1 MSGIKGITLTA
12 AGSNY
17 VTVPTVTIASGLLLS
32 IDIRENKSSR
42 NVQSFR
48 GTNFANHTGTV
59 KNATN
64 ATTVVLREGAST
76 TDAAYTACSMYVYEG
91 TGAGQVLLIDGYVG
105 ATRTLTLASSA
116 NPVLDPTSK
125 YYIGPTVTVSG
136 GGGSGATAAAIANE
150 DGSIASIEVVNQG
163 SGYTSTPSI
172 SFAGQGRLL
181 VEGGSF
187 QTTSNPEVLVKISE
201 GAGATA
207 VAKLVGTGI
216 KEFQIAEAGANYD
229 NVPDVVIESVNGEGS
244 GATATVTLS
253 TKSISAITITNAGS
267 GYTEPPLVKIVP
279 TGTDL
284 ITTGS
289 GTGNEVDHAQVTVTL
304 QDTEV
309 DSIKMT
315 CFGGGYREPPAVT
328 ISGGSGDGA
337 TARAVLKDD
346 NINARIK
353 GEAPLKLV
361 KPPKTNVI
369 TALTPFPSFSGGRR
383 QAMKQSYSTG
393 SLVMLKNG
401 LYRVTGAEQ
410 INYQLNLGLEL
421 EIVTASASQPIVK
434 VVDGDFDVTSTTAI
448 SSVTIPAGTVL
459 VFGDEGS
466 AQETVKL
473 KGDATFSTTAPT
485 TPIELVDAGTAD
497 TAIST
502 ATVISLSGTFGAG
515 TTVTAMYIPGHR
527 GNSSLVGVS
536 SLKSFSD
543 IEPGAESTM
552 NGGEQNFY
560 HLAVGIGS
568 QPKFI
573 SAKGD
578 FNGVGFSD
586 MTTTFSSAVGSGGG
600 SIVVEGQGNPTQTSP
615 CYISQELSFVT
626 ATMPSAGSTTV
637 NTRFHMDTTTGSDDR
652 EDHAAIVCP
661 QGAAA
666 ARANELV
673 AGNTILWQYSQTS
686 IVTIPD
692 NTYRTK
698 DMRRVIEEVSTDH
711 FTTDDGEEV
720 VLVKFTVAY
729 GATGAGSDGSISAPV
744 QAVAS
749 FQSSIPREYGIS
761 FRAQG
766 STAGDGGT
774 TTMANTSIAG
784 VNYADGFKFTQVGGA
799 AADPSGDLPGET
811 NYSVETTRGVVAA
824 GTGKRS
830 LVGFVSPRIRVFQ
843 PAGTPLWSIQEA
855 ERDTDDFLKQKG
867 GWIDSSDSPAGAPNP
882 MFSLYIGTGEEQ
894 SPRFQFLNID
904 EDLRIPVVTLS
915 GWKYKMREVPED
927 EVRNMIRRSGRF
939 NYEIV
944 PYAQSNF
951 QKGQDPSGP
960 VGGWHTHV
968 KKHRGRKMSFEEYK
982 ASIGQ
987 TTDMTNN
994 ILAGSKSGM
1003 GKSRRDPR
1011 ASYRRY

>member
-12 AGSNY
+12 AGTGYTS
-17 VTVPTVTIASGLLLS
+17 VPTVTIASGLVLN
-32 IDIRENKSSR
+32 IKVRENKSSR
-42 NVQSFR
+42 NVQSFA
-48 GTNFANHTGTV
+48 GSNFANHIGTIRV
-59 KNATN
+59 AEN
-64 ATTVVLREGAST
+64 ATTVLLREGAST
-76 TDAAYTACSMYVYEG
+76 TDDAYNGSSMYVYEG
-91 TGAGQVLLIDGYVG
+91 TGAGQILLISDYVG
-105 ATRTLTLASSA
+105 SSKTLTTSTAS
-116 NPVLDPTSK
+116 PVLDATSK
-125 YYIGPTVTVSG
+125 YYIGPTLTISG

-150 DGSIASIEVVNQG
+150 DGSIASIVVVNQG
-163 SGYTSTPSI
+163 SGYTSTPSV

-187 QTTSNPEVLVKISE
+187 QTTSNPEVLVEISE

-207 VAKLVGTGI
+207 EAKLVGTGI
-216 KEFQIAEAGANYD
+216 NEFSIVEPGGNFD
-229 NVPDVVIESVNGEGS
+229 NVPDVEIISVNGEGS

-253 TKSISAITITNAGS
+253 TKAISGMTVTNAGS
-267 GYTEPPLVKIVP
+267 GYTAVPLVRIVP
-279 TGTDL
+279 KGTDL
-284 ITTGS
+284 ITGGS
-289 GTGNEVDHAQVTVTL
+289 GTANEVDAPQITVTL
-304 QDTEV
+304 APTEV

-315 CFGGGYREPPAVT
+315 NFGGGYREPPAVT
-328 ISGGSGDGA
+328 LSGGVGSGA
-337 TARAVLKDD
+337 TARAVLKDN

-353 GEAPLKLV
+353 GEAPLKSV
-361 KPPKTNVI
+361 KPPKANVI

-383 QAMKQSYSTG
+383 QAMKQNYSTG
-393 SLVMLKNG
+393 SLVMLKDG

-410 INYQLNLGLEL
+410 IIYQLNLGLEL
-421 EIVTASASQPIVK
+421 EIVTASASQPTVK
-434 VVDGDFDVTSTTAI
+434 VVDGDFDVTSTNAI

-473 KGDATFSTTAPT
+473 KGDATFSATAPT

-497 TAIST
+497 TAITT

-543 IEPGAESTM
+543 IEPGMESTM
-552 NGGEQNFY
+552 NGGEKNFY
-560 HLAVGIGS
+560 HLSVGIGS

-586 MTTTFSSAVGSGGG
+586 VTTSFSSAVGSGGG
-600 SIVVEGQGNPTQTSP
+600 SIVVEGQGNPTQTSAA
-615 CYISQELSFVT
+615 YISQKQGSVT
-626 ATMPSAGSTTV
+626 ATMPGAGSITLSS
-637 NTRFHMDTTTGSDDR
+637 RHHLHTTTGSDNR
-652 EDHAAIVCP
+652 ENHAVIVCP

-686 IVTIPD
+686 LVTIPD
-692 NTYRTK
+692 NTYRTQ
-698 DMRRVIEEVSTDH
+698 DMRRVIDEVSTDH
-711 FTTDDGEEV
+711 FTTSNGEEAV
-720 VLVKFTVAY
+720 IVKWTVAY
-729 GATGAGSDGSISAPV
+729 GATGAGSSGTISATITDP
-744 QAVAS
+744 AANL
-749 FQSSIPREYGIS
+749 SSIPYEYGIS
-761 FRAQG
+761 FRVQG

-774 TTMANTSIAG
+774 TTMTNTSVAG
-784 VNYADGFKFTQVGGA
+784 VNYADGFKLTALGGA
-799 AADPSGDLPGET
+799 AADPTGDLPGET

-824 GTGKRS
+824 GTGQRS

-855 ERDTDDFLKQKG
+855 DLETDDFLKQAS
-867 GWIDSSDSPAGAPNP
+867 GWIDSSNSPAGAPNP

-904 EDLRIPVVTLS
+904 ENLRIPVVVLS

-944 PYAQSNF
+944 PYAQSRF

-968 KKHRGRKMSFEEYK
+968 KKHRGKKMSFEEYK